1 MDAKL
6 ASKEIPFSTGLIP
19 SITLCSEPA
28 VAMSV
33 FLGVLFADAPGVIRI
48 WLKGWK
54 EKRPPADFAPIY
66 LQAKR

>member
-28 VAMSV
+28 VAMSA

-48 WLKGWK
+48 
-54 EKRPPADFAPIY
+54 
-66 LQAKR
+66 